1 MSAKGTVGLL
11 ILTMVLGV
19 LMDNID
25 ASIVNVALPTIAADF
40 HTDTSSVSWV
50 SIAYSL
56 MMAGLIIPFGRIA
69 DAGRIRVVFIAGFAV
84 FTVFSVFC
92 AMSTSL
98 SLLVVSRIFQGIG
111 AAAIVAVAPMICVKL
126 LPREHLG
133 RSLGI
138 MAIAS
143 STGFAL
149 GPALGGVLVQYLSWH
164 WIFLINIPL
173 GIACILLGR
182 ASLPR
187 EEVSKGALDVRG
199 SVLLF
204 VTVAAMV
211 IAVESISDPD
221 EMWIAVIA
229 GIVAVLFLVG
239 YIRESTHA
247 SRPLFDLSLFRLRDM
262 DLALIAYLL
271 LNLVYMGVLYVLP
284 FYMDIE
290 LGLSSIM
297 SGFILLLPSVLVI
310 IMSIPV
316 GNYTDHRGR
325 RSCAIAASFFTLVYN
340 VMFFLMEPEMG
351 LLPLVVAS
359 LTMGTKGIL
368 HGFKTIMI
376 QDEKGEPLP
385 VYSIASGLDYPGS
398 GPQHCYLHDIKR
410 VTYTTIT
417 DREAVE
423 AFYALSRMEGIIPA
437 LESSHAVAYAV
448 KLAET
453 LDKDQTILVNLSGR
467 GDKDIDFVMQNYP
480 LVEYEPD
487 EDAVKENKYK
497 EFLSHIQQVKK

>member
-199 SVLLF
+199 SFLLF

-359 LTMGTKGIL
+359 LTMGIVWGVSGSACTGRVVDNIPEGSKAIGSSMMNFMNYMGGTVGTALFASLLTIGSGSAGVSIENL
-368 HGFKTIMI
+368 TQEAFMDGMGFAMLWGGVLLAAIGLI
-376 QDEKGEPLP
+376 AAVLVRDRRRRD
-385 VYSIASGLDYPGS
+385 ASGKG
-398 GPQHCYLHDIKR
+398 
-410 VTYTTIT
+410 
-417 DREAVE
+417 
-423 AFYALSRMEGIIPA
+423 
-437 LESSHAVAYAV
+437 
-448 KLAET
+448 
-453 LDKDQTILVNLSGR
+453 
-467 GDKDIDFVMQNYP
+467 
-480 LVEYEPD
+480 
-487 EDAVKENKYK
+487 
-497 EFLSHIQQVKK
+497 

>member
-199 SVLLF
+199 SFLLF

-359 LTMGTKGIL
+359 LTMGIVW
-368 HGFKTIMI
+368 GFSGSACTGRVVDNIPEGSKAIGSSMMNFMNYMGGTVGTALFASLLTI
-376 QDEKGEPLP
+376 
-385 VYSIASGLDYPGS
+385 GS
-398 GPQHCYLHDIKR
+398 GSAGVSIENLTQ
-410 VTYTTIT
+410 
-417 DREAVE
+417 E
-423 AFYALSRMEGIIPA
+423 AFMDGMGFAMLWGGVLLAAIGLIAAVLVRDRRRRDVSRKG
-437 LESSHAVAYAV
+437 
-448 KLAET
+448 
-453 LDKDQTILVNLSGR
+453 
-467 GDKDIDFVMQNYP
+467 
-480 LVEYEPD
+480 
-487 EDAVKENKYK
+487 
-497 EFLSHIQQVKK
+497 